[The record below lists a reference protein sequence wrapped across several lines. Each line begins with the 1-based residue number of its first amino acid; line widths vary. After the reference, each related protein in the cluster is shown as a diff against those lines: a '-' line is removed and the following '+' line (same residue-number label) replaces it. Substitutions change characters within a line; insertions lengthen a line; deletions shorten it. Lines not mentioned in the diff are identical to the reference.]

1 MAINSAKKRV
11 CFSTGKNML
20 NSLRNLHAACIAPI
34 YTMYGKRSKHLAQY
48 FAAKENDNKDS
59 GSFTALQNIKH
70 LLQGIGLIAGLC
82 LTVAL
87 VYLHKRAPIVTE

>member
-20 NSLRNLHAACIAPI
+20 NSLRNLRAACIAPI

-48 FAAKENDNKDS
+48 LRPKKM
-59 GSFTALQNIKH
+59 TIKIQAVSP
-70 LLQGIGLIAGLC
+70 LFKISSTC
-82 LTVAL
+82 C
-87 VYLHKRAPIVTE
+87 RE